1 MYILS
6 KTAFTNIQI
15 LLFLFL
21 FSLSIWMHFDV
32 FSWFEWEDNK
42 VMGNYLKTLQG
53 IDTSRQDFVNFLEN
67 ISLSKLMEYFG
78 LFQAISETYSI
89 DVEEFGELFKT
100 LDVDT

>member
-1 MYILS
+1 
-6 KTAFTNIQI
+6 
-15 LLFLFL
+15 
-21 FSLSIWMHFDV
+21 
-32 FSWFEWEDNK
+32 
-42 VMGNYLKTLQG
+42 MGNYLKTLQG